1 MSYRFVGMAGVA
13 GTLLR
18 YYIGLW
24 VQQTIPQTPFPVGSL
39 TVNLAG
45 CFALGWFSW
54 WALDNPRLSS
64 AVRTAIS
71 TGLIGS
77 FTTFSTFSAET
88 VQLFRQ
94 GLWGSGISYAG
105 LSMIGGLALAW
116 LGTAAAGKGRK
127 RERHG

>member
-24 VQQTIPQTPFPVGSL
+24 VQQTIPQTPFPVGTL

-54 WALDNPRLSS
+54 WALDRSGWDFWRETERRRRL
-64 AVRTAIS
+64 
-71 TGLIGS
+71 
-77 FTTFSTFSAET
+77 F
-88 VQLFRQ
+88 
-94 GLWGSGISYAG
+94 
-105 LSMIGGLALAW
+105 
-116 LGTAAAGKGRK
+116 
-127 RERHG
+127 